1 MYFKEAKQHLGWLK
15 EQSIH
20 YSAYLAS
27 VHLTAQRFCILLF
40 AQYEQGMT
48 SFGACRSRIKET
60 MITMDFASRL
70 WILFRALILGALN
83 ELREEY
89 GEATTRILEL
99 IDQKVKDY
107 FVHVMQMDSFTLRLK
122 AKSEVT

>member
-27 VHLTAQRFCILLF
+27 VHLTAQRFCTLLF

-48 SFGACRSRIKET
+48 SFGACQTRMKET
-60 MITMDFASRL
+60 INTMDVARCL
-70 WILFRALILGALN
+70 WILFRALILGPMN
-83 ELREEY
+83 EPQEEY